1 MCSNKSLS
9 PLLLL
14 SLCLIRSS
22 LRPFPAAYS
31 QPANQGV
38 KCGPGKGKEGMPFQP
53 SSPCRA
59 KKGVQKLRRAT
70 KPLRMRG
77 TAECLGGGVGLVGT
91 AGLLMLALWIS
102 KGGNG
107 WRLEFP
113 EKLRGFGRVLE
124 KQLLKM
130 KIYKQA
136 LISVPLLPT
145 PSLLVMHE
153 RLVKPI
159 GICHL
164 MAVD

>member
-1 MCSNKSLS
+1 VDPERVKRECPFS
-9 PLLLL
+9 PLRLVG
-14 SLCLIRSS
+14 R
-22 LRPFPAAYS
+22 
-31 QPANQGV
+31 
-38 KCGPGKGKEGMPFQP
+38 K
-53 SSPCRA
+53 RA
-59 KKGVQKLRRAT
+59 FKKLRRAT

-102 KGGNG
+102 KGENG

-145 PSLLVMHE
+145 PSLLVMYE